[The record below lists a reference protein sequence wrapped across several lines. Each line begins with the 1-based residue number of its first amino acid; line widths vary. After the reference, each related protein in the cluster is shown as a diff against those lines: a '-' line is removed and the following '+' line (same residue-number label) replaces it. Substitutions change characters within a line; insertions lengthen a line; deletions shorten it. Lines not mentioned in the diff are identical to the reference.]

1 MAPRSYGAQL
11 RHLAETFGDGVALTF
26 LPTEGE
32 PRDVSWRELDRRSN
46 QVARL
51 LQSRGVRQG
60 TFVAIG
66 LRNSPEHYFT
76 TYAVWKLGAT
86 PTPIRWDLPEWE
98 LERLLAVIEPSA
110 VVGDLV
116 TNASTVA
123 AAEIEAS
130 DSLPDDGLPD
140 AVAEPARAIA
150 TSGSTGSPKLVVFVD
165 PGYAEEGIDARP
177 DLTDLSSRPTQIVL
191 SPLYHTNG
199 FRGYFGLLAGQRL
212 IVMERFDAARAVD
225 AIERYHANFMVAVPT
240 MLQRIARLPGIDD
253 RDLSS
258 LENVLYGAAPLP
270 EWAAR
275 KWFQM
280 IPPERFIIQYGGTE
294 QFGRTACTGVDRLRR
309 PGTVGRPVGCDIKIL
324 APDGTEL
331 PQGEVGEI
339 WLRRHDGL
347 RLTRY
352 RGAPQAPRTEDD
364 FTTFG
369 DMGHFDADGYLYV
382 DDRRSDMIISGG
394 ANVFPAEVEAALSS
408 HPDVADVVVV
418 GVQDPEWGRRV
429 HAIVQL
435 TPAASVDGADLRTYA
450 RQRLAPYKVPKGIQ
464 IVDALPRTPAGKI
477 NRLAVAAAYAEVPD
491 APAAD

>member
-1 MAPRSYGAQL
+1 
-11 RHLAETFGDGVALTF
+11 
-26 LPTEGE
+26 
-32 PRDVSWRELDRRSN
+32 
-46 QVARL
+46 
-51 LQSRGVRQG
+51 
-60 TFVAIG
+60 
-66 LRNSPEHYFT
+66 
-76 TYAVWKLGAT
+76 
-86 PTPIRWDLPEWE
+86 
-98 LERLLAVIEPSA
+98 
-110 VVGDLV
+110 
-116 TNASTVA
+116 
-123 AAEIEAS
+123 
-130 DSLPDDGLPD
+130 
-140 AVAEPARAIA
+140 
-150 TSGSTGSPKLVVFVD
+150 
-165 PGYAEEGIDARP
+165 
-177 DLTDLSSRPTQIVL
+177 
-191 SPLYHTNG
+191 
-199 FRGYFGLLAGQRL
+199 
-212 IVMERFDAARAVD
+212 
-225 AIERYHANFMVAVPT
+225 

-324 APDGTEL
+324 AADGTEL
-331 PQGEVGEI
+331 PQGEIGEI

-382 DDRRSDMIISGG
+382 DDRRSDMIVSGG

-435 TPAASVDGADLRTYA
+435 TPTASVDGADLRTYA
-450 RQRLAPYKVPKGIQ
+450 RQRLAPYKVPKGVQ

-477 NRLAVAAAYAEVPD
+477 NRLAVAAAYADVPD
-491 APAAD
+491 ASAAD